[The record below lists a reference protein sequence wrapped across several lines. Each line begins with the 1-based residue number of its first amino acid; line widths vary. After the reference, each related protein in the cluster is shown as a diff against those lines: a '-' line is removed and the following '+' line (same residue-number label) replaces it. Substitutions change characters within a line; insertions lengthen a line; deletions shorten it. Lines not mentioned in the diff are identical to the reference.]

1 MSEKTAQQEVKTDNR
16 KYIYAIGRRKGAI
29 ATLRLFGKGSGKFVV
44 NGMPLETY
52 FTTAILRQ
60 VAVRPLAL
68 TNTADQYDG
77 TISVK
82 GGGVRGQSDAV
93 RLAFARAI
101 VETEP
106 GYKLT
111 VKKAGLLTRDPRVKE
126 RKKYGL
132 KRARRAPQW
141 AKR

>member
-1 MSEKTAQQEVKTDNR
+1 MTEQDVFKAGNR

-29 ATLRLFGKGSGKFVV
+29 ATLRLYGKGAGKFAV
-44 NGMPLETY
+44 NGKALESY
-52 FTTAILRQ
+52 FTTPILQQ
-60 VAVRPLAL
+60 VAVKPLTL
-68 TNTADQYDG
+68 TNTADQYDAD
-77 TISVK
+77 ISVQ

-93 RLAFARAI
+93 RLAFARAL
-101 VETEP
+101 VEADA
-106 GYKLT
+106 GYKMS